1 MRKARSSALSAVFI
15 SILTFLLAGIGAFGP
30 YRQIT
35 YGPFTGES
43 GSSGVILGFWYG
55 YFVGSTGVEGGPGL
69 VKECQDMCSECSY
82 CQCLFAAASMAI
94 IAWIVSLLA
103 SVTACVAGIRRF
115 GSRLSEFGA
124 ICALISFVIYV
135 AAVDHSFQ
143 YISAGWP
150 CEVAAFVFFVI
161 QTILF
166 MRVVKPL

>member
-1 MRKARSSALSAVFI
+1 M
-15 SILTFLLAGIGAFGP
+15 
-30 YRQIT
+30 
-35 YGPFTGES
+35 
-43 GSSGVILGFWYG
+43 
-55 YFVGSTGVEGGPGL
+55 EGGPGL
-69 VKECQDMCSECSY
+69 VKQCQNSCSECSY
-82 CQCLFAAASMAI
+82 CQCVFAAASMAI

-115 GSRLSEFGA
+115 GSGLSEFGA

-135 AAVDHSFQ
+135 AVDHSLQ

-166 MRVVKPL
+166 VRVVKPL